1 MIHDTTDLQMF
12 CLLKQEYIYTFHH
25 HCTQISAHLSGQM
38 KMMRIMKYCCQET
51 QISGLKDCVA
61 ASFNGIWA
69 RLCKHI
75 LHKRAQNL
83 RQTVLPLA
91 VAEYFMHAKQGKN
104 GNLCF

>member
-1 MIHDTTDLQMF
+1 MIHDTTDLQTF
-12 CLLKQEYIYTFHH
+12 CLLKQENIYISSPW
-25 HCTQISAHLSGQM
+25 TQISAHLSGQM

-51 QISGLKDCVA
+51 QITGFKDCVA

-75 LHKRAQNL
+75 LHKRAPNL

-91 VAEYFMHAKQGKN
+91 AAEYFVHAKQGKN